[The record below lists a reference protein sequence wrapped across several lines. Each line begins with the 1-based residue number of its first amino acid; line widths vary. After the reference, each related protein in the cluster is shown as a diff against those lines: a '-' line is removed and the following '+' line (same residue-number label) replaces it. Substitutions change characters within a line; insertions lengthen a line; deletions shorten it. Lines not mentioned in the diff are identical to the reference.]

1 MHPKPTNLVMLR
13 GGEDAPVLPR
23 VHPLHEP
30 RAARLERLHL
40 LRRQE
45 VLHGEQ
51 AVSLELRGW
60 EEWEKR
66 RENGNL

>member
-1 MHPKPTNLVMLR
+1 MVFR

-30 RAARLERLHL
+30 RAPRLERLHL
-40 LRRQE
+40 LRSQK

-51 AVSLELRGW
+51 AVPLELYGY
-60 EEWEKR
+60 KM
-66 RENGNL
+66 GL